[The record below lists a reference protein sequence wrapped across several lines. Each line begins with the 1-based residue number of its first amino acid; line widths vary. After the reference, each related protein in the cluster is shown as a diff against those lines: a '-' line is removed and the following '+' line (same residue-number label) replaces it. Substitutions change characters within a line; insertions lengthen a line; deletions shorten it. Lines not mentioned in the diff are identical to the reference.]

1 MKKAVAVILALAV
14 CVLLFACTE
23 KEKDSGVIKIA
34 YLAPHQKN
42 EYQVGLRENVEKYAR
57 LAGVE
62 CVVYDADQD
71 PAKMVSHIEQC
82 IAAGI
87 KGIITDPA
95 SYEGITAGVLAAKNA
110 GIPLVLVHEDVI
122 NKQDATSFIGQNFV
136 NGGQQ
141 KMQQVMRD
149 FPNGANLAVLYG
161 EVGNKAQIAINEG
174 YREALKG
181 HEDKYPYVFDGE
193 GRWAAEN
200 ALDLVSAWLSAGRPI
215 DAVVC
220 NNDGMAIG
228 ALQAVTSAG
237 LAGKILIYGL
247 DAQQDVCA
255 EIKKGVIR
263 ATIFSNSD
271 EEARIGVDT
280 VLKAIRGEPV
290 EKEISLPMELVTID
304 NIDNYLK

>member
-1 MKKAVAVILALAV
+1 MKKAVLVLLVLAV
-14 CVLLFACTE
+14 CVSLFAGGR
-23 KEKDSGVIKIA
+23 KDTGATRIA

-42 EYQVGLRENVEKYAR
+42 EYQVGLRENVEKYAK

-71 PAKMVSHIEQC
+71 PAKMVAHIEQC
-82 IAAGI
+82 IASGI

-95 SYEGITAGVLAAKNA
+95 SYEGITAGVIAAKRA
-110 GIPLVLVHEDVI
+110 GVPLVLVHEDVI
-122 NKQDATSFIGQNFV
+122 NKEDATSFIGQNFV
-136 NGGQQ
+136 NGGKQ
-141 KMQQVMRD
+141 KMEQVMRD

-174 YREALKG
+174 YREALRG
-181 HEDKYPYVFDGE
+181 QESKYPYVFDGE

-200 ALDLVSAWLSAGRPI
+200 ALDLVSAWLSSGRPI
-215 DAVVC
+215 DAIVC

-228 ALQAVTSAG
+228 ALQAVTSVG
-237 LAGKILIYGL
+237 LAGKMMIYGL

-271 EEARIGVDT
+271 EEARLGVET

-290 EKEISLPMELVTID
+290 QKEILLPMELVTID
-304 NIDNYLK
+304 NIDKYLK

>member
-1 MKKAVAVILALAV
+1 MKKAVLVLLVLTV
-14 CVLLFACTE
+14 CVSLFAGG
-23 KEKDSGVIKIA
+23 KKDSGAIRIA

-42 EYQVGLRENVEKYAR
+42 EYQVGLREYVEKYAKQ
-57 LAGVE
+57 AGVE

-71 PAKMVSHIEQC
+71 PARMVSQIEQC
-82 IAAGI
+82 ITAGI

-95 SYEGITAGVLAAKNA
+95 SYEGITAGVLAEKRA
-110 GIPLVLVHEDVI
+110 GVPLVLVHEDVI
-122 NKQDATSFIGQNFV
+122 NKEDATSFIGQNFV
-136 NGGQQ
+136 NGGMQ

-181 HEDKYPYVFDGE
+181 QEAKYPYVFDGE

-200 ALDLVSAWLSAGRPI
+200 ALDLVSAWLSSGRPI
-215 DAVVC
+215 DAIVC

-290 EKEISLPMELVTID
+290 QKEILLPMELVTGD
-304 NIDNYLK
+304 NIDKYLK

>member
-1 MKKAVAVILALAV
+1 MKKALL
-14 CVLLFACTE
+14 VLLAIAVLGIPVFARGG
-23 KEKDSGVIKIA
+23 KDSGAVRIA

-42 EYQVGLRENVEKYAR
+42 EYQVGLRENVEKYAKQ
-57 LAGVE
+57 AGVE

-71 PAKMVSHIEQC
+71 PARMVAQIEQC

-95 SYEGITAGVLAAKNA
+95 SYEGITAGVLAAKRA
-110 GIPLVLVHEDVI
+110 KVPLVLVHEDVI
-122 NKQDATSFIGQNFV
+122 NKEDATSFIGQNFV
-136 NGGQQ
+136 NGGKQ
-141 KMQQVMRD
+141 KMEQVMRD

-174 YREALKG
+174 YREALRG
-181 HEDKYPYVFDGE
+181 QESKYPYVFDGE

-200 ALDLVSAWLSAGRPI
+200 ALDLVSAWLSSGRPI
-215 DAVVC
+215 DAIVC

-228 ALQAVTSAG
+228 ALQAVRSAG
-237 LAGKILIYGL
+237 REGKILIYGL

-255 EIKKGVIR
+255 EINRGSIR

-271 EEARIGVDT
+271 EEARQGVDI
-280 VLKAIRGEPV
+280 VLKAIKGESV
-290 EKEISLPMELVTID
+290 QKEILLPMELVTRD
-304 NIDNYLK
+304 NISRYLK